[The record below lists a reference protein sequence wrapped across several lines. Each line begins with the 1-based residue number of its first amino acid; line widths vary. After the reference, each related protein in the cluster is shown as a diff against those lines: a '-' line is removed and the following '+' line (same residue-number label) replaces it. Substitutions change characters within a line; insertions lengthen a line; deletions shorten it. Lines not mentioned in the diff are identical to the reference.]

1 MAIVRARR
9 KTNFTIIG
17 NTGLKDKRLSLKAKG
32 LLAYMLS
39 LPDDWKFYET
49 ELIEHS
55 TDKRDSVRT
64 GLQELEKLGYLV
76 RIQTRAERGK
86 FGQKDWQVSDEPN
99 LTTFSPKTDFP
110 STDNPTSGYP
120 ISENPTLQS
129 TNELS
134 TNELSTN
141 KNLHRDSHDINPP
154 YKEIIDYLN
163 QNAGTRYR
171 ASSSVTKRLINA
183 RYHDGFKIED
193 FKKVIDNKVNEWKK
207 TQLEKYIRPQTL
219 FGTKFESYLNQKGIK
234 NVVQPTYP
242 DIF

>member
-1 MAIVRARR
+1 MAIVRAKR

-55 TDKRDSVRT
+55 TDKRDSVRS
-64 GLQELEKLGYLV
+64 GLKELEKLGYLV
-76 RIQTRAERGK
+76 RLQTRVERGK
-86 FGQKDWQVSDEPN
+86 FGQRDWQISDEPN
-99 LTTFSPKTDFP
+99 LTPISPQTDFP
-110 STDNPTSGYP
+110 STDNPTSDNP
-120 ISENPTLQS
+120 ISENPTLLS

-134 TNELSTN
+134 TNELSTDKTLGRVLPDN
-141 KNLHRDSHDINPP
+141 DIP

-163 QNAGTRYR
+163 EKAGTKYH
-171 ASSSVTKRLINA
+171 ATSSATKRLING
-183 RYHDGFKIED
+183 RIHDGFELKD
-193 FKKVIDNKVNEWKK
+193 FKLVIDKKVSEWKN
-207 TQLEKYIRPQTL
+207 TSMNKYLRPQTL

-234 NVVQPTYP
+234 SMVQPTYP
-242 DIF
+242 DLF

>member
-1 MAIVRARR
+1 MAIVRGKR

-17 NTGLKDKRLSLKAKG
+17 NAGLKDKRLSLKAKG

-39 LPDDWKFYET
+39 LPDDWVFYET
-49 ELIEHS
+49 ELMDHS
-55 TDKRDSVRT
+55 KDGRDAIRSA
-64 GLQELEKLGYLV
+64 LKELEKSGYLI
-76 RIQTRAERGK
+76 RHQKREDNGK
-86 FGQKDWQVSDEPN
+86 FGQKEWSVWDEP
-99 LTTFSPKTDFP
+99 TTE
-110 STDNPTSGYP
+110 NPTTVNQ
-120 ISENPTLQS
+120 ISENPTAENPTLLSTNEPS
-129 TNELS
+129 TNEL
-134 TNELSTN
+134 NTN
-141 KNLHRDSHDINPP
+141 KDLRRDSHDINPP

-163 QNAGTRYR
+163 QKAGTRYK

-193 FKKVIDNKVNEWKK
+193 FKNVIDNKVSEWKK
-207 TQLEKYIRPQTL
+207 TQMEKYIRPQTL